1 MPENLGES
9 GCDVLAAAATL
20 PGREQGLLKGG
31 PGHEGRSLGGP
42 LGRREMDADVQ
53 VVYSDS
59 IDGWIAGRGV
69 ACGRCGGR
77 SAIRNEIHKGNT
89 TGKEDRKDRKDVGS
103 PTIVSSPTHASIF
116 SRASILIACF
126 IRMADAADDKKTVTV
141 RMSDEEVKALSRTRR
156 RRRGAAAQRG
166 GAEPRADMVEASA
179 EAPIVQKL
187 EAKETP
193 VPAAGGTTAA
203 IPAVPGTAKPRI
215 VFTKKNTIT
224 KDPVTKKADKKP
236 VLVIPIKKEQP
247 KVELVKVEPVKVEPV
262 KVEAVKDTQAK
273 KRRRFK
279 ARRLRMTLN
288 ARGGAGK
295 TVAKRVAAM
304 SISDV
309 RSQLIAAKL
318 LKGKSRS
325 PPDVLR
331 GMLTEWLQLHAGA

>member
-1 MPENLGES
+1 
-9 GCDVLAAAATL
+9 
-20 PGREQGLLKGG
+20 
-31 PGHEGRSLGGP
+31 
-42 LGRREMDADVQ
+42 
-53 VVYSDS
+53 
-59 IDGWIAGRGV
+59 
-69 ACGRCGGR
+69 
-77 SAIRNEIHKGNT
+77 
-89 TGKEDRKDRKDVGS
+89 
-103 PTIVSSPTHASIF
+103 
-116 SRASILIACF
+116 
-126 IRMADAADDKKTVTV
+126 MADASDDKKTVTV

-187 EAKETP
+187 EAKEAP
-193 VPAAGGTTAA
+193 VPRSSVPAAAGTTAA

-247 KVELVKVEPVKVEPV
+247 QVEPVKTEPV
-262 KVEAVKDTQAK
+262 KVEAVKDAQAK
-273 KRRRFK
+273 KTRRFK

-288 ARGGAGK
+288 ARGSAGK

>member
-1 MPENLGES
+1 
-9 GCDVLAAAATL
+9 
-20 PGREQGLLKGG
+20 
-31 PGHEGRSLGGP
+31 
-42 LGRREMDADVQ
+42 
-53 VVYSDS
+53 
-59 IDGWIAGRGV
+59 
-69 ACGRCGGR
+69 
-77 SAIRNEIHKGNT
+77 
-89 TGKEDRKDRKDVGS
+89 
-103 PTIVSSPTHASIF
+103 
-116 SRASILIACF
+116 
-126 IRMADAADDKKTVTV
+126 MADAADDKKTVTV

-187 EAKETP
+187 EAKEAP
-193 VPAAGGTTAA
+193 VPRSSVPAAAGTTAA

-236 VLVIPIKKEQP
+236 VLVIPIKMKEQP

-273 KRRRFK
+273 KTRRFK

>member
-1 MPENLGES
+1 
-9 GCDVLAAAATL
+9 
-20 PGREQGLLKGG
+20 
-31 PGHEGRSLGGP
+31 
-42 LGRREMDADVQ
+42 
-53 VVYSDS
+53 
-59 IDGWIAGRGV
+59 
-69 ACGRCGGR
+69 
-77 SAIRNEIHKGNT
+77 
-89 TGKEDRKDRKDVGS
+89 
-103 PTIVSSPTHASIF
+103 
-116 SRASILIACF
+116 
-126 IRMADAADDKKTVTV
+126 MADASDDKKTVTV

-156 RRRGAAAQRG
+156 RRRGAAALRG
-166 GAEPRADMVEASA
+166 SAEPRADMIEASA

-187 EAKETP
+187 EAKEAP
-193 VPAAGGTTAA
+193 VLAAAGGTTAA
-203 IPAVPGTAKPRI
+203 IPAIPGTAKPRI

-247 KVELVKVEPVKVEPV
+247 QAEPVKAEPV
-262 KVEAVKDTQAK
+262 KVEAVQGAQAK
-273 KRRRFK
+273 KTRRFK

-288 ARGGAGK
+288 ARGAAGK